1 MKLGFWKPGPEQRNA
16 VVAAVGVVLV
26 GIGSG
31 AGVYLDSRAHPPLQQ
46 PAARIAKGV
55 PTPPPV
61 GLQSVVPPQQA
72 VILSVVN
79 TSPADG
85 ANAIPIDASITIRF
99 NLAVN
104 PTAVKSFM
112 TVITGDLGSPVTGG
126 KVAQGKTPD
135 DIVFKPS
142 APFQLND
149 KVSVSLQSGLQS
161 RDGTSLKSDYNFSF
175 ITVLAPH
182 TVDFGGTW
190 LQSSPS
196 GVPVTLGIQAG
207 RATMEQGDV
216 TPAHFALKTYKATVN
231 DLLAALVHDKNG
243 AFLGTINTSSMHL
256 MDAGVSLTASGARVT
271 NPESADSVT
280 IAEPDGIYLLLAV
293 DGQDQLGYV
302 WVNFSRYGILLRQDD
317 QRVVVAGQDLIS
329 GDTKVPFQITFYNLA
344 GGVHPKLSGAFTG
357 TGEFPARFPSG
368 FDVAVATSGQEEV
381 VAPITVPS
389 SGAYIGLSADLA
401 KEPQLFLTTDRRAY
415 QKGEVVRFGGMAR
428 VSNDQ
433 TYSLGFS
440 GKVEVWTDF
449 SLKPIAVVPV
459 APDGTFSGSFA
470 IPNDAFNPDG
480 TDARMTVHAG
490 VLGADHFD
498 PNLLRTSTTIV
509 ALALSAPLTSLT
521 VHLDKPVY
529 VASDTIVTSIAG
541 VNGKGQSLAGQ
552 TVNLAIYASEHV
564 VQPVEMD
571 SFATPST
578 WGDPVRQNIKVR
590 LDSTG
595 HATYSFKANITQK
608 HVDQELTVAVTYGF
622 GRAASI
628 GKQTSIVYQAA
639 DEVFLLDGSRYGQ
652 SVVAR
657 FVVESRSGSRVAQ
670 LPMAYELD
678 RTDYEGDK
686 EITTVVSGGK
696 VVTDANGLG
705 TIRAAYSGA
714 AASLVL
720 RVLGKDASGNPF
732 EADAGTDVDP
742 GFTGTWLDVAS
753 DKIAYTVGD
762 SAHLNVTSSKS
773 VMGLLSLERGRVH
786 QYRWLQL
793 TKGDNTLAVD
803 ITPELAPGF
812 AVVFSYFDAG
822 SYSSESFPI
831 HINNSNRLL
840 KVVLTTDQPTYAK
853 GQTAHVTVTVA
864 DSTGAPV
871 AANLLADGY
880 DARMS
885 SYKLVDQSSIAGA
898 FLTPTPVMTNGTSSL
913 VGIGYMGGGCGGGG
927 DNVVTDA
934 PYSGHTAR
942 WAPDLTTDA
951 TGHLTISIPIAL
963 ARSVRLV
970 VMAGTATSWGQAEI
984 DLAVQ

>member
-1 MKLGFWKPGPEQRNA
+1 M
-16 VVAAVGVVLV
+16 
-26 GIGSG
+26 
-31 AGVYLDSRAHPPLQQ
+31 SRATRSSRQLLESTVRVNRWRGRRSTWRSMRPNMWCSPWRWTASR
-46 PAARIAKGV
+46 PRARGATQCGRTSRFDWIRQG
-55 PTPPPV
+55 TPP
-61 GLQSVVPPQQA
+61 
-72 VILSVVN
+72 
-79 TSPADG
+79 T
-85 ANAIPIDASITIRF
+85 R
-99 NLAVN
+99 
-104 PTAVKSFM
+104 
-112 TVITGDLGSPVTGG
+112 
-126 KVAQGKTPD
+126 
-135 DIVFKPS
+135 
-142 APFQLND
+142 
-149 KVSVSLQSGLQS
+149 S
-161 RDGTSLKSDYNFSF
+161 R
-175 ITVLAPH
+175 
-182 TVDFGGTW
+182 
-190 LQSSPS
+190 
-196 GVPVTLGIQAG
+196 
-207 RATMEQGDV
+207 
-216 TPAHFALKTYKATVN
+216 
-231 DLLAALVHDKNG
+231 
-243 AFLGTINTSSMHL
+243 
-256 MDAGVSLTASGARVT
+256 
-271 NPESADSVT
+271 
-280 IAEPDGIYLLLAV
+280 
-293 DGQDQLGYV
+293 
-302 WVNFSRYGILLRQDD
+302 
-317 QRVVVAGQDLIS
+317 
-329 GDTKVPFQITFYNLA
+329 
-344 GGVHPKLSGAFTG
+344 
-357 TGEFPARFPSG
+357 
-368 FDVAVATSGQEEV
+368 
-381 VAPITVPS
+381 
-389 SGAYIGLSADLA
+389 
-401 KEPQLFLTTDRRAY
+401 
-415 QKGEVVRFGGMAR
+415 
-428 VSNDQ
+428 
-433 TYSLGFS
+433 
-440 GKVEVWTDF
+440 
-449 SLKPIAVVPV
+449 
-459 APDGTFSGSFA
+459 
-470 IPNDAFNPDG
+470 
-480 TDARMTVHAG
+480 
-490 VLGADHFD
+490 
-498 PNLLRTSTTIV
+498 
-509 ALALSAPLTSLT
+509 
-521 VHLDKPVY
+521 
-529 VASDTIVTSIAG
+529 
-541 VNGKGQSLAGQ
+541 
-552 TVNLAIYASEHV
+552 
-564 VQPVEMD
+564 
-571 SFATPST
+571 
-578 WGDPVRQNIKVR
+578 
-590 LDSTG
+590 
-595 HATYSFKANITQK
+595 
-608 HVDQELTVAVTYGF
+608 
-622 GRAASI
+622 
-628 GKQTSIVYQAA
+628 QTSA
-639 DEVFLLDGSRYGQ
+639 GSRYGQ

-773 VMGLLSLERGRVH
+773 VIGLLSLERGRVH

-951 TGHLTISIPIAL
+951 TGHHPY
-963 ARSVRLV
+963 
-970 VMAGTATSWGQAEI
+970 
-984 DLAVQ
+984 